1 LIKRILSFF
10 EEVSNQ
16 DNQSSNSH
24 SIELA
29 SLALLIEV
37 AKSDHDISTV
47 ELDEI
52 IQLSIKTF
60 GISQSDQEALIS
72 QAKEVAKSSTS
83 LYEYT
88 SVINEHYSA
97 TQKFQLILAMWQVAY
112 ADTKI
117 DRYEEHLIRKIADLI
132 YVPHVQF
139 IEAKHNASELLNS

>member
-1 LIKRILSFF
+1 MIKRILAIF
-10 EEVSNQ
+10 EDASKST
-16 DNQSSNSH
+16 DQSPHSH

-37 AKSDHDISTV
+37 AKSDHDISAT

-52 IQLSIKTF
+52 VSLAIKTF
-60 GISQSDQEALIS
+60 GISQAEQSTLLA
-72 QAKEVAKSSTS
+72 QAKDVVKNATS

-88 SVINEHYSA
+88 AVINEHYA
-97 TQKFQLILAMWQVAY
+97 EKQKYQLIHAMWRVAY
-112 ADTKI
+112 ADSHI

-139 IEAKHNASELLNS
+139 IEAKLNASEYKND

>member
-1 LIKRILSFF
+1 MIKRILSFF
-10 EEVSNQ
+10 EEASKQ
-16 DNQSSNSH
+16 DSQSSDSH

-37 AKSDHDISTV
+37 AKSDHDISQV
-47 ELDEI
+47 ELEEVVH
-52 IQLSIKTF
+52 LAIKTF
-60 GISQSDQEALIS
+60 GISDSEQEALIT
-72 QAKEVAKSSTS
+72 QAKEVTRSSTS

-97 TQKFQLILAMWQVAY
+97 AQKFQLILAMWRVAY

-139 IEAKHNASELLNS
+139 IEAKHNASESMSS

>member
-10 EEVSNQ
+10 EDVSKQ
-16 DNQSSNSH
+16 DSQNSNSH
-24 SIELA
+24 SIVLA

-37 AKSDHDISTV
+37 AKSDHDIDAI

-52 IQLSIKTF
+52 VTLAIKTF
-60 GISQSDQEALIS
+60 GIAQEEHEALIT
-72 QAKEVAKSSTS
+72 QAKEVASNSTS

-88 SVINEHYSA
+88 SVINEHYSEK
-97 TQKFQLILAMWQVAY
+97 QKYQLIHSMWRVAF
-112 ADTKI
+112 ADGRI

-139 IEAKHNASELLNS
+139 IEAKHNASELQNG